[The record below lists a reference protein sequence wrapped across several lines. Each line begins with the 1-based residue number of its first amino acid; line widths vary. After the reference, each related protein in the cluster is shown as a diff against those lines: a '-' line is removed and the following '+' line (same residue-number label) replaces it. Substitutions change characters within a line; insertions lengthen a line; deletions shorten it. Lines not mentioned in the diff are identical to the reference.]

1 MPEGGRPHRK
11 GSTMPRLLVMR
22 HAKSSWSDATLADHD
37 RPLNARGKRDAIR
50 AGEVL
55 AERNAVPDVIL
66 TSTAKRA
73 RKTAERVVRGLDRS
87 VEIVAVRELYHA
99 DPATYAS
106 WTAGVPASV
115 ETVLVIGHNPGIAY
129 WLDRLTGDVEAFP
142 TAAIGCVTLDIPG
155 WELLTA
161 DTTGRLEWFWY
172 PKSESQEGMAT

>member
-1 MPEGGRPHRK
+1 
-11 GSTMPRLLVMR
+11 MPRLLVMR

-50 AGEVL
+50 AGQVL
-55 AERNAVPDVIL
+55 AERNAVPEVIL
-66 TSTAKRA
+66 ASTAKRA
-73 RKTAERVVRGLDRS
+73 RKTAERVVRGLDRPL
-87 VEIVAVRELYHA
+87 EIVTVRELYHA

-115 ETVLVIGHNPGIAY
+115 ETALVIGHNPGIAY

-155 WELLTA
+155 WESLTA